1 MKFAN
6 TLIATT
12 LLLGIGFVHAGQ
24 AYDPVLQSFEALTK
38 AKDGNFKGL
47 KEAEVKR
54 MREDF
59 SNKAQ
64 LAMSAAKSEYAALSK
79 GKSSQQMDKLL
90 WERTEKAGM
99 AGAIK
104 ADIDAMGGP
113 SKAMEQTDRIVS
125 EFVRDVMDAS
135 RPETKVS
142 LVEAVVTALAMAQ
155 PAHARMGG
163 FRRQLCYAF
172 WYTVSVGEGT
182 AHAYKSCDR

>member
-1 MKFAN
+1 MKFVKN
-6 TLIATT
+6 LVATT
-12 LLLGIGFVHAGQ
+12 LFLGIGCAYAGQ
-24 AYDPVLQSFEALTK
+24 AYEPVLQSFETLAK
-38 AKDGNFKGL
+38 AKDGNFKGM

-54 MREDF
+54 IRDDF
-59 SNKAQ
+59 SSKAQ
-64 LAMSAAKSEYAALSK
+64 VAASAAKSEYAALSK

-113 SKAMEQTDRIVS
+113 SKAMEQTDRIVA
-125 EFVRDVMDAS
+125 ELVREVMDAS

-142 LVEAVVTALAMAQ
+142 LVEAVVTALVMAQ